1 LSARNHSNGPSA
13 NFFEKEVTKLQKQM
27 ISQKKKGFED
37 AFKIDSLKKKLN
49 RQMQESRELKNLLE
63 ISEKYRS

>member
-1 LSARNHSNGPSA
+1 
-13 NFFEKEVTKLQKQM
+13 M